1 MRLFSNKEKYQSEN
15 ELILGCKNRDE
26 KAYLVLYNRYS
37 RTMMGICRRYMKVDM
52 IAEEVLSN
60 GFIKIFKNIDKYEA
74 IGSFEGWMKKI
85 MVRES
90 LSYLRSKNNLQF
102 ATDDSIPLEN
112 QVFVHI
118 QSDVDCE
125 YLLKLIDDLP
135 EGYKTVFNLYAIDG
149 YTHQEI
155 AAMLGIQETTSKTQ
169 LHRAR
174 IWLKKKL
181 NQESSEY
188 ILESNKSLLL

>member
-15 ELILGCKNRDE
+15 ELIHGCRNRDE

-74 IGSFEGWMKKI
+74 IGSFEGWMKRI

-102 ATDDSIPLEN
+102 ASEDSIPLEN

-135 EGYKTVFNLYAIDG
+135 EGYKTVFNMYAIDG

-155 AAMLGIQETTSKTQ
+155 ATMLGIQETTSKTQ

-181 NQESSEY
+181 NQESSEI